1 MWRNMDGRE
10 IPPPGKYGE
19 AGMEFLKRDKN
30 IWLGAAE
37 LFDLPPDMVA
47 GLPHMEMLGDRYFY
61 MERHKGILSYSG
73 EEIDINGEAGI
84 VRIFGKDLELTS
96 MTGDQLRI
104 QGSISRVEWVK

>member
-1 MWRNMDGRE
+1 MD
-10 IPPPGKYGE
+10 
-19 AGMEFLKRDKN
+19 FLKRDKN

-37 LFDLPPDMVA
+37 LFDLPPDLVA

-73 EEIDINGEAGI
+73 EEIDINGESCIIRVYGE
-84 VRIFGKDLELTS
+84 GMELKS

-104 QGSISRVEWVK
+104 KGTISKVEWVK